1 MSRIARITFKVFSGF
16 TVVLLAFVLCMGC
29 FDAAADDD
37 EAQIKVRNRSGTN
50 DLVVQIGSSTFR
62 SLDGDSYISNGTNS
76 QTLTISEGSY
86 YIKCKFGSSG
96 TWSTSTTQFSF
107 TGGKKYYITFDSETH
122 FTKTE
127 TSVL

>member
-1 MSRIARITFKVFSGF
+1 MNRIAGITFKVFSIF
-16 TVVLLAFVLCMGC
+16 AALLLAFALSMGC
-29 FDAAADDD
+29 FDTAAEDD
-37 EAQIKVRNRSGTN
+37 EVQIKVRNRSGTN
-50 DLVVQIGSSTFR
+50 NLVVQIGSDTFR

-86 YIKCKFGSSG
+86 YIKRKFGSSG
-96 TWSTSTTQFSF
+96 SWATSDSQMSF